1 MPFALL
7 TPSFIFFFTP
17 SLIPHSSLPLLRILI
32 QGLDARFDAH
42 CDATIKALNW
52 CASQA
57 NPSEQQRAARGL
69 VVGMARALQGATLLT
84 YGTCSAQHQIQQQHQ
99 ADTASSSLV
108 ARLFCATRFPNLAH
122 SQNRGGNSDL
132 FSGGGGGSVPRCH
145 YGTLPVDSAS
155 PTDLQAIIERHK
167 PRVIAK

>member
-1 MPFALL
+1 M
-7 TPSFIFFFTP
+7 
-17 SLIPHSSLPLLRILI
+17 
-32 QGLDARFDAH
+32 
-42 CDATIKALNW
+42 KALNW

-84 YGTCSAQHQIQQQHQ
+84 YGTCSAQHQIQQQQQHQ

-108 ARLFCATRFPNLAH
+108 AQLFCATRFPSLAH
-122 SQNRGGNSDL
+122 SQNGGGNSDL
-132 FSGGGGGSVPRCH
+132 FSGGGGGSVLRCH

-155 PTDLQAIIERHK
+155 PTDLQAIIERHT
-167 PRVIAK
+167 PQVITK